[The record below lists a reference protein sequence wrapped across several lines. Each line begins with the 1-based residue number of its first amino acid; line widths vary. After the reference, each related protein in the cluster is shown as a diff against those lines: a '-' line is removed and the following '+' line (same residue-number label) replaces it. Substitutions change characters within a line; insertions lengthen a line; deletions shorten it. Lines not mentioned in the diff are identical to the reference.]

1 MASRFLFVGGHSAVD
16 LVNTRPVLA
25 GRSTELLADP
35 RDLATW
41 LGAAGLASPVEARTL
56 ARGWSGREGR
66 EVLARTIDY
75 REILRSAFQ
84 AIADGRPFPAR
95 VVTATNR
102 LLRSLYVRFAL
113 AEEGDVFALRTEAQ
127 IVDPDHALGI
137 LARSVADLL
146 VTHDPSRLRRCANP
160 ECVLFF
166 LDLTRSRTR
175 RWCSMAIC
183 GNRAKQ
189 QSFQRRLRATSR
201 ARRPR

>member
-25 GRSTELLADP
+25 GRPTELLADP
-35 RDLATW
+35 RDLAAW
-41 LGAAGLASPVEARTL
+41 LGAAGLTSPVEARTL
-56 ARGWSGREGR
+56 AGGWNGREGR
-66 EVLARTIDY
+66 EVLARAIEY
-75 REILRSAFQ
+75 RETLRTAFQ
-84 AIADGRPFPAR
+84 AIAEGRPFPSR

-102 LLRSLYVRFAL
+102 LLRSLSVRFAL
-113 AEEGDVFALRTEAQ
+113 AEEGDGFVLRTEAQ
-127 IVDPDHALGI
+127 ILDPGHALGI

-146 VTHDPSRLRRCANP
+146 VGHDPSRLRRCANP

-175 RWCSMAIC
+175 RWCSMASC

-189 QSFQRRLRATSR
+189 QSFQRRLRATPR